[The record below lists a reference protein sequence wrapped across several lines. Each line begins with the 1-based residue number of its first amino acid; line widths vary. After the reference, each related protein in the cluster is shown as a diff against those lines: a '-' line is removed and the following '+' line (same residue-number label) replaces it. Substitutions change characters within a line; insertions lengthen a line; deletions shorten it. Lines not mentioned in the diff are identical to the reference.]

1 MPKDMFDSYLNI
13 NPNYIP
19 DNRARF
25 LCRDEQ
31 DEIVVGGS
39 ATHVFKLHFLA
50 SKVCATE
57 NWFEIVY
64 KQSIDPVLICDS
76 QTPGVIVE
84 ETLPNDF
91 EPDGTTVISVTL
103 SPETTKLFVPH
114 RDTFAQIRI
123 KLNDNSIIFG
133 DINKINVVDTLENNN
148 PYINKEEY

>member
-1 MPKDMFDSYLNI
+1 MN
-13 NPNYIP
+13 
-19 DNRARF
+19 
-25 LCRDEQ
+25 
-31 DEIVVGGS
+31 

-50 SKVCATE
+50 SEVCAPE

-91 EPDGTTVISVTL
+91 EPDGATVISVTL

-123 KLNDNSIIFG
+123 KLNDDSIIFG
-133 DINKINVVDTLENNN
+133 DINKVNVVDTLENNN